1 MITVKYKT
9 LNSQHYWSE
18 NLYNNMA
25 TAILEEGI
33 DGGRKMQNQISF
45 GSALISRIT
54 IYTFKSMKM
63 YVSMEKLQ
71 PQT

>member
-1 MITVKYKT
+1 
-9 LNSQHYWSE
+9 
-18 NLYNNMA
+18 MA

-54 IYTFKSMKM
+54 IYTFKSMKI